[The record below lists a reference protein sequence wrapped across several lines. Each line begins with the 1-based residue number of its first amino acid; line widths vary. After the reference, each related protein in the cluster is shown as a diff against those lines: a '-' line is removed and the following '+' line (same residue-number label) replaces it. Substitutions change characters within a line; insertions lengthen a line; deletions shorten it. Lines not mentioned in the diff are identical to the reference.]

1 VEEKKGAIMANE
13 KKEVNLVMAGLKFSK
28 SEINEACSNEKNTKL
43 AVLLI
48 AFSVVLGV
56 VIAFFNGNGGSSG
69 VGRMGLT
76 GLDAAIAEMGSL
88 LIGTFLSAFIMVFV
102 IRIFNV
108 KPPYSG
114 ILRVYG
120 AAIIWTIL
128 KSVFGLVLPPGL
140 AMAGV
145 VFWIAYN
152 FSVMFGLAGYTKIK
166 IWQSLLSIVLTFAV
180 VFGVMMLY
188 GMIIKSVFA

>member
-1 VEEKKGAIMANE
+1 MENE

-28 SEINEACSNEKNTKL
+28 SEIGEACSNEKNTKL
-43 AVLLI
+43 AVLLL
-48 AFSVVLGV
+48 ALSVVLGV

-102 IRIFNV
+102 IRIFKV
-108 KPPYSG
+108 KPSYSG

-128 KSVFGLVLPPGL
+128 KSVFGLVLPPGF